1 MKINVRE
8 SIRLPADE
16 NSRFRQVRHHDGQ
29 KVEKSEEGESYAGS
43 NADFDGNRR
52 NRLYDQKRSAENTE
66 VRSHLKSMGFNEG
79 TEVKLITQLD
89 GDVIIHVKESRVAIN
104 KDQARHILV

>member
-29 KVEKSEEGESYAGS
+29 KVEKQRKE
-43 NADFDGNRR
+43 NRMQGAMPISMATVGTAYTI
-52 NRLYDQKRSAENTE
+52 NGNTE